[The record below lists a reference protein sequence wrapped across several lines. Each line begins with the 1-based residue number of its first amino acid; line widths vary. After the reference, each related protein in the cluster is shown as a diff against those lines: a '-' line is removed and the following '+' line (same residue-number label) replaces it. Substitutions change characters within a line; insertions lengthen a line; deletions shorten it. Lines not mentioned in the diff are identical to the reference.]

1 VFVVC
6 CVLHVAC
13 LLLLLL
19 LLLLLSDRTK
29 KNANTNAINTILQEA
44 VAAHQLVSDAFAT
57 IGDKPHAMMAQID
70 AASEFV
76 SMSSS
81 NSMNKAHWGDLLLFQ
96 QAELVV
102 KYSGAR
108 Q

>member
-1 VFVVC
+1 M
-6 CVLHVAC
+6 
-13 LLLLLL
+13 
-19 LLLLLSDRTK
+19 SERTK
-29 KNANTNAINTILQEA
+29 KNANINAINTILQEA
-44 VAAHQLVSDAFAT
+44 VAAHQLASNAFAT
-57 IGDKPHAMMAQID
+57 IGDKPHATMAQID

-81 NSMNKAHWGDLLLFQ
+81 NSMNKTNWGDLLLFQ

-102 KYSGAR
+102 KYSGAK